1 MISPNTSSM
10 VGDEAA
16 DSDALLAEV
25 AAFQASIAAPTPFTA
40 VSDLIADGGD
50 NAALYD
56 RAGRQPL
63 TFAQLRRFSSGFSLR
78 RFGISRDSVVCTAI
92 PNGAEAAVCF
102 WAISRECVFAPL
114 NPGLTVPEVE
124 FELTD
129 LPCHTMI
136 LMDGDRSANTAA
148 IVAACDRHGVNVLRL
163 VPNETT
169 VGLFELE
176 GTTSEAPSSEVQRSD
191 LALVL
196 HTSGTTKKPKIVP
209 LTHDNLGQG
218 IQFVASTLRRQQTDL
233 CLNVMPLFHIH
244 GLIANLGVSA
254 YARAPVVCS
263 AFMGGDDFLEQ
274 LRRPSLRPT
283 WYSAVPTMHEAILLA
298 AEKRGK
304 ALDHSL
310 RLMRNC
316 SAALL
321 PPLSKR
327 ILKAFGEELGQPF
340 TVVPTYAMTESFPIC
355 SNPPHL
361 QIKLSTVGPSMGPT
375 IKILAGHPSPLELP
389 RGVEGEVCV
398 SGPCVTAGYLMRDHM
413 SQNPNIEAFTPADSP
428 VGRMLRTGD
437 KGYLDADG
445 YLQLVGRFKEIIN
458 VGGEKVSPLD
468 MEDQLLRVTGVET
481 CVCFASPAEMLG
493 EVVGVACVPKAG
505 LPWPTLQELSEGMP
519 HTAARFKPRVL
530 VIMDAI
536 PKGPTGKPK
545 RIGLAKML
553 GIPAVSPAEESTYRV
568 EGEGAAIGEPT
579 RVSESGARLP
589 VWQFPLTISL
599 EVSPDLGDEHRLL
612 HELRIEDSLCMEFA
626 LTVSA
631 FICGSA
637 VPIDMKIEPD
647 EVKEAL
653 ECVRRTTEERGM
665 QWKAKCGE
673 HGRCED
679 WCGEVTVSDGGKTL
693 SHYWES
699 GCSDTPPGRLMR
711 LLRVLECG
719 FGTETGAPDDPNGPW
734 LAKAAELGLVLDDS
748 TATDVRTSLT
758 PTGAV

>member
-244 GLIANLGVSA
+244 SLVANLGVSA

-263 AFMGGDDFLEQ
+263 AFMGGDHFLEQ
-274 LRRPSLRPT
+274 L
-283 WYSAVPTMHEAILLA
+283 V
-298 AEKRGK
+298 RGG
-304 ALDHSL
+304 
-310 RLMRNC
+310 R
-316 SAALL
+316 
-321 PPLSKR
+321 
-327 ILKAFGEELGQPF
+327 EE
-340 TVVPTYAMTESFPIC
+340 S
-355 SNPPHL
+355 S
-361 QIKLSTVGPSMGPT
+361 SRS
-375 IKILAGHPSPLELP
+375 PSP
-389 RGVEGEVCV
+389 
-398 SGPCVTAGYLMRDHM
+398 
-413 SQNPNIEAFTPADSP
+413 
-428 VGRMLRTGD
+428 
-437 KGYLDADG
+437 
-445 YLQLVGRFKEIIN
+445 
-458 VGGEKVSPLD
+458 
-468 MEDQLLRVTGVET
+468 
-481 CVCFASPAEMLG
+481 
-493 EVVGVACVPKAG
+493 
-505 LPWPTLQELSEGMP
+505 
-519 HTAARFKPRVL
+519 
-530 VIMDAI
+530 
-536 PKGPTGKPK
+536 
-545 RIGLAKML
+545 
-553 GIPAVSPAEESTYRV
+553 
-568 EGEGAAIGEPT
+568 
-579 RVSESGARLP
+579 
-589 VWQFPLTISL
+589 
-599 EVSPDLGDEHRLL
+599 
-612 HELRIEDSLCMEFA
+612 
-626 LTVSA
+626 
-631 FICGSA
+631 
-637 VPIDMKIEPD
+637 
-647 EVKEAL
+647 
-653 ECVRRTTEERGM
+653 
-665 QWKAKCGE
+665 
-673 HGRCED
+673 
-679 WCGEVTVSDGGKTL
+679 
-693 SHYWES
+693 
-699 GCSDTPPGRLMR
+699 
-711 LLRVLECG
+711 
-719 FGTETGAPDDPNGPW
+719 
-734 LAKAAELGLVLDDS
+734 
-748 TATDVRTSLT
+748 
-758 PTGAV
+758 